1 MEAYLTFDKL
11 TAAIN
16 SGRTDAI
23 ADFWR
28 ELAACGAPL
37 IEPVEG
43 DDDHSWVTF
52 LWRGQAVQ
60 SVQLVSLLVPP
71 GQGELQ
77 LITGTDVW
85 YKLFKVRN
93 NARLTYQFSSLPVDA
108 TMIKRNLQIDPLN
121 PHIFD
126 FFTVEEDPTGV
137 NLRRSVLEMPN
148 APVQHWIEKR
158 ADVLTGQLDL
168 AQVHSQRLN
177 NQRRVWVY
185 TPPGYDT
192 EREKAYPLLLLFD
205 GWTYLNLIP
214 TPTILDNLIAA
225 GEIPPL
231 VAAFV
236 DNLSMIIRL
245 RELILHAPFNAFLV
259 DELVPWLRRRYHIT
273 ADPGRI
279 VISGASAGGLAA
291 TYAALEYPQVFG
303 KVLSQ
308 SGAFTHSPKGDPQDE
323 WIARQF
329 AKRGRLPI
337 RFYMDVGDLENN
349 LFEKGP
355 ASPNLLTT
363 NRNLRDVLSSKGY
376 QLYYQEFSGG
386 HDQICWRGTLSDGLR
401 YLLGG

>member
-1 MEAYLTFDKL
+1 
-11 TAAIN
+11 
-16 SGRTDAI
+16 
-23 ADFWR
+23 
-28 ELAACGAPL
+28 
-37 IEPVEG
+37 
-43 DDDHSWVTF
+43 
-52 LWRGQAVQ
+52 
-60 SVQLVSLLVPP
+60 VPP
-71 GQGELQ
+71 CQGELQ

-158 ADVLTGQLDL
+158 ADVLTGQLDV

-185 TPPGYDT
+185 TPPGYDP
-192 EREKAYPLLLLFD
+192 EREKDYPLLLLFD

-273 ADPGRI
+273 ADPGRT

-291 TYAALEYPQVFG
+291 NYAALEYPQVFG